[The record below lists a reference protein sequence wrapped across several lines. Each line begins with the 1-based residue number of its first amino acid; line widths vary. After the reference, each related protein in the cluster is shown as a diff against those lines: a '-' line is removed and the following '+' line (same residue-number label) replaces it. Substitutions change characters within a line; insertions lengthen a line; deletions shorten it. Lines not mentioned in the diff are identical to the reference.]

1 MSGVSPQIT
10 VTIVACW
17 LLLTAAALVP
27 AGTHAADV
35 EAGPPTDRSV
45 TVYRNPERGTGQP
58 DLGSLRGFA
67 LVSEKHTVSLPAG
80 ESQLRFP
87 GVADGVQP
95 ESAIVTG
102 FPDGVLEKNHDAQVL
117 SPAALVA
124 ATVGK
129 PVTLVRFNRKTGA
142 TTRTTGTVRADNGSV
157 VFESAEGIEALRC
170 SGFPG
175 TFDFT
180 GTADLAPTPTLS
192 VKVRTARPLTA
203 QVTLSYLA
211 DGFDWSATYG
221 AALSADARTLNLG
234 AWVTLANSNGVSFP
248 DAHVAVVAGRLN
260 RVSPSESPETVR
272 IRGILDLLGLNSS
285 GSPAQTQEEVLTLA
299 KLREIDESLDRMYRI
314 DVTSPVETQ
323 TQAKIL
329 VQCWPARTTSDI
341 PETPSPSRPDMLAMD
356 GQDEVAQERDRLF
369 EKLSRMF
376 KIGAVQEEQL
386 GDLKLYRVP
395 GLSSVASRQMKQVR
409 LLDRGPVPVTL
420 VYVDYF
426 AAWSEESLKGTER
439 VLLTRND
446 AAHQLG
452 IPLPA
457 GQISTFT
464 QAGDTPFLLS
474 QAGLRDIAVG
484 ENFEIDAGRA
494 ADVQARSVRERRLP
508 PARVAQ
514 IPLLPGID
522 VRSAVFSEVFRIEVT
537 NSRRTAVT
545 FEARITEGDGF
556 ALLRSTVTPFLR
568 NGYRVMRVEVPA
580 GSMVTLR
587 YQIGSRVSRT
597 VPHR

>member
-1 MSGVSPQIT
+1 MSGVSPQPT

-27 AGTHAADV
+27 AGTLAADV
-35 EAGPPTDRSV
+35 EAGPPTERSV
-45 TVYRNPERGTGQP
+45 TVYREPERGTGQP
-58 DLGSLRGFA
+58 DPDDLRGFA
-67 LVSEKHTVSLPAG
+67 LISEKHTVSLPAG
-80 ESQLRFP
+80 ESRLRFL
-87 GVADGVQP
+87 GVANGIQP

-129 PVTLVRFNRKTGA
+129 PVTLVRFNRKTGV
-142 TTRTTGTVRADNGSV
+142 TTRTTGAVRADNGGV
-157 VFESAEGIEALRC
+157 VFESGEGIEALRC
-170 SGFPG
+170 SGFPE

-180 GTADLAPTPTLS
+180 GTAGLAPSPTLS

-221 AALSADARTLNLG
+221 AELSADARTLNLG

-260 RVSPSESPETVR
+260 RESPSVSPQTVI
-272 IRGILDLLGLNSS
+272 IREIADLLGIKIS
-285 GSPAQTQEEVLTLA
+285 GSLAQRQEQVLKLA
-299 KLREIDESLDRMYRI
+299 KRVGIEEKLERMFGADLI
-314 DVTSPVETQ
+314 SPVETQ
-323 TQAKIL
+323 THDKIL
-329 VQCWPARTTSDI
+329 AQCWPDSTTTDI
-341 PETPSPSRPDMLAMD
+341 PDIPDIPDILTMD
-356 GQDEVAQERDRLF
+356 DEHDIAPERERVF
-369 EKLSRMF
+369 EKFNRMF
-376 KIGAVQEEQL
+376 KKTVVQEEQL

-420 VYVDYF
+420 VYVAYF
-426 AAWSEESLKGTER
+426 AAWSEEELKRAER
-439 VLLTRND
+439 VLRTRND
-446 AAHQLG
+446 AEHQLG

-457 GQISTFT
+457 GQISTYT
-464 QAGDTPFLLS
+464 QEGDTPILLS

-484 ENFEIDAGRA
+484 ENFEIDAGLA
-494 ADVQARSVRERRLP
+494 ADVQARSVRERRLR
-508 PARVAQ
+508 PAGIAQ

-522 VRSAVFSEVFRIEVT
+522 VRTAVFRQVFRIEVT
-537 NSRRTAVT
+537 NARRTAVT
-545 FEARITEGDGF
+545 YEARVTEGDDF
-556 ALLRSTVTPFLR
+556 ELLRSTVTPFLR
-568 NGYRVMRVEVPA
+568 DGYRVLRVEVPA
-580 GSMVTLR
+580 RSMVTLR
-587 YQIGSRVSRT
+587 YQTGHHVSRT